1 MEGTEKEETG
11 RNEDFGGRIP
21 DTSGKTKK
29 REEIKDE
36 SSEEEREMEKERERL
51 RRERKERRERRLEKR
66 RKERNHKLFLILASL
81 FVLLFLF
88 FLLRG
93 FGRNS
98 GKANSASSS
107 SSSLSEELNLTVVK
121 AVSEEEKNIFI
132 SEAKEKPG
140 LSLHFLSPDTD
151 EQKMEEQIQ
160 AFHTDILLVGEK
172 SHADV
177 LSEYSEKTKTTCLLT
192 TYLPKE
198 LLGNYSF
205 CLGRSLED
213 QAVDL
218 SFFAYNEA
226 FRSIGILEPEGASGA
241 LSKELS
247 EAFQILGGSSQIVQY
262 SSGEDMKEK
271 EAELENAGADLLFL
285 EEYSEEGAAFLA
297 EEHNLPVLL
306 GEDWDRNDFPGETVV
321 KTSSYLYGKDALLS
335 SANASEQKEPG
346 KEEESIES
354 RSREIDAVKMVM
366 LAMGKSGKSPEDK
379 LEGLHFQGSYGEYQ
393 LKKGGYALHGRPIF
407 YEIAENKRIT
417 ISR

>member
-1 MEGTEKEETG
+1 
-11 RNEDFGGRIP
+11 
-21 DTSGKTKK
+21 
-29 REEIKDE
+29 
-36 SSEEEREMEKERERL
+36 MEKERERL

-66 RKERNHKLFLILASL
+66 RKERNHKLFLSLASL
-81 FVLLFLF
+81 FVLLVLF

-98 GKANSASSS
+98 GKASSASSS
-107 SSSLSEELNLTVVK
+107 HLSEELNLTVVK
-121 AVSEEEKNIFI
+121 AVSEEEKSILIN
-132 SEAKEKPG
+132 EAKEMPG
-140 LSLHFLSPDTD
+140 LSLHFLSSDTD

-172 SHADV
+172 NYADV

-226 FRSIGILEPEGASGA
+226 FRSIGILEPEGASAA

-271 EAELENAGADLLFL
+271 AAELEKAGADLLFL
-285 EEYSEEGAAFLA
+285 EEYSEEGVAFLS

-321 KTSSYLYGKDALLS
+321 KTSSYLYGKEALLS
-335 SANASEQKEPG
+335 SADASEQKESG

>member
-29 REEIKDE
+29 REEIKE
-36 SSEEEREMEKERERL
+36 EFSEEEREMEKERERL
-51 RRERKERRERRLEKR
+51 RRERKERRARRLEKR
-66 RKERNHKLFLILASL
+66 RKERNHKLFLCLASL
-81 FVLLFLF
+81 FLLLFLF

-98 GKANSASSS
+98 GKASSASSS
-107 SSSLSEELNLTVVK
+107 HLSKELNLTVVK
-121 AVSEEEKNIFI
+121 TVSEEEKNALIN
-132 SEAKEKPG
+132 ETKGMPG

-172 SHADV
+172 NHADV

-271 EAELENAGADLLFL
+271 AAELEKAGADLLFL
-285 EEYSEEGAAFLA
+285 EEYSEEGVVFLS

-321 KTSSYLYGKDALLS
+321 KTSSYLYGKNALLS

>member
-177 LSEYSEKTKTTCLLT
+177 LSEYSEKTKTACLLT

>member
-1 MEGTEKEETG
+1 M
-11 RNEDFGGRIP
+11 
-21 DTSGKTKK
+21 
-29 REEIKDE
+29 
-36 SSEEEREMEKERERL
+36 
-51 RRERKERRERRLEKR
+51 EKR
-66 RKERNHKLFLILASL
+66 RKERNHKLFLCLASL
-81 FVLLFLF
+81 FLLLFLF

-98 GKANSASSS
+98 GKASSASSS
-107 SSSLSEELNLTVVK
+107 HLSKELNLTVVK
-121 AVSEEEKNIFI
+121 TVSEEEKNALIN
-132 SEAKEKPG
+132 ETKGMPG

-172 SHADV
+172 NHADV

-226 FRSIGILEPEGASGA
+226 FRSIGILEPEGASAA

-271 EAELENAGADLLFL
+271 AAELEKAGADLLFL
-285 EEYSEEGAAFLA
+285 EEYSEEGVAFLS

-321 KTSSYLYGKDALLS
+321 KTSSYLYGKNALLS

>member
-1 MEGTEKEETG
+1 
-11 RNEDFGGRIP
+11 
-21 DTSGKTKK
+21 
-29 REEIKDE
+29 
-36 SSEEEREMEKERERL
+36 MEKERERL

-66 RKERNHKLFLILASL
+66 RKERNHKLFLSLASL
-81 FVLLFLF
+81 FVLLVLF

-98 GKANSASSS
+98 GKASSAS

-121 AVSEEEKNIFI
+121 AVSEEEKNILI

-172 SHADV
+172 NYADV

-226 FRSIGILEPEGASGA
+226 FRSIGILEPEGASAA

-271 EAELENAGADLLFL
+271 EAELEKAGADLLFL
-285 EEYSEEGAAFLA
+285 EEYSEEGVAFLS

-321 KTSSYLYGKDALLS
+321 KTSSYLYGKDTLAS
-335 SANASEQKEPG
+335 DTNAADQKESVTEESRETGSG
-346 KEEESIES
+346 KEG
-354 RSREIDAVKMVM
+354 SREIDAVKMVM

>member
-29 REEIKDE
+29 REEIKE
-36 SSEEEREMEKERERL
+36 EFSEEEREMEKERERL
-51 RRERKERRERRLEKR
+51 RRERKERRARRLEKR
-66 RKERNHKLFLILASL
+66 RKERNHKLFLSLASL
-81 FVLLFLF
+81 FVLLVLF

-107 SSSLSEELNLTVVK
+107 SLSEELNLTVVK
-121 AVSEEEKNIFI
+121 SVSEEEKSILIN
-132 SEAKEKPG
+132 EAKEKPG
-140 LSLHFLSPDTD
+140 LRLHFLSPDTD

-172 SHADV
+172 NHADV

-271 EAELENAGADLLFL
+271 AAELEKAGADLLFL
-285 EEYSEEGAAFLA
+285 EEYSEEGVAFLS

-335 SANASEQKEPG
+335 SADASEQKESG
-346 KEEESIES
+346 KEKESIES

>member
-1 MEGTEKEETG
+1 
-11 RNEDFGGRIP
+11 
-21 DTSGKTKK
+21 
-29 REEIKDE
+29 
-36 SSEEEREMEKERERL
+36 MEKERERL

-121 AVSEEEKNIFI
+121 AVSEEEKSILIN
-132 SEAKEKPG
+132 EAKEMPG

-172 SHADV
+172 NYADV
-177 LSEYSEKTKTTCLLT
+177 LSEYSEKTKTTCLFT

-226 FRSIGILEPEGASGA
+226 FRSIGILEQEGASAA

-247 EAFQILGGSSQIVQY
+247 EAFQILGGSSQIIQY

-271 EAELENAGADLLFL
+271 EAELEKAGADLLFL
-285 EEYSEEGAAFLA
+285 EEYSEEGVAFLS

-335 SANASEQKEPG
+335 SADASEQKESG

>member
-1 MEGTEKEETG
+1 
-11 RNEDFGGRIP
+11 
-21 DTSGKTKK
+21 
-29 REEIKDE
+29 
-36 SSEEEREMEKERERL
+36 MEKERERL
-51 RRERKERRERRLEKR
+51 RRERKERRERRLAKR
-66 RKERNHKLFLILASL
+66 RKERNHKLFLSLASL
-81 FVLLFLF
+81 FVLLVLF

-98 GKANSASSS
+98 GKANSAS

-121 AVSEEEKNIFI
+121 AVSEEEKNILI

-140 LSLHFLSPDTD
+140 LSLHFLSPDKD

-172 SHADV
+172 NYADF
-177 LSEYSEKTKTTCLLT
+177 LSAYSEKTKTTCLLT

-226 FRSIGILEPEGASGA
+226 FRSIGILEPEGASAA

-247 EAFQILGGSSQIVQY
+247 EAFQILGGSSQIIQY

-271 EAELENAGADLLFL
+271 EAELEKAGADLLFL
-285 EEYSEEGAAFLA
+285 EEYSEEGVAFLS

-335 SANASEQKEPG
+335 SADASEQKEPG

>member
-1 MEGTEKEETG
+1 
-11 RNEDFGGRIP
+11 
-21 DTSGKTKK
+21 
-29 REEIKDE
+29 
-36 SSEEEREMEKERERL
+36 MEKERERL

-107 SSSLSEELNLTVVK
+107 SLSEELNLTVVK
-121 AVSEEEKNIFI
+121 AVSEEEKNILI

-226 FRSIGILEPEGASGA
+226 FRSIGILEPEGASAA

-271 EAELENAGADLLFL
+271 GAELEKAGADLLFL
-285 EEYSEEGAAFLA
+285 EEYSEEGVAFLS

-335 SANASEQKEPG
+335 SADASEQKEPG

>member
-1 MEGTEKEETG
+1 
-11 RNEDFGGRIP
+11 
-21 DTSGKTKK
+21 
-29 REEIKDE
+29 
-36 SSEEEREMEKERERL
+36 MEKERERL

-107 SSSLSEELNLTVVK
+107 LSEELNLTVVK
-121 AVSEEEKNIFI
+121 AVSEEEKNILI

-172 SHADV
+172 NYADV

-226 FRSIGILEPEGASGA
+226 FRSIGILEPEGASAA

-271 EAELENAGADLLFL
+271 EAELEKAGADLLFL
-285 EEYSEEGAAFLA
+285 EEYSEEGVAFLS

-335 SANASEQKEPG
+335 SADASEQKESG

>member
-1 MEGTEKEETG
+1 
-11 RNEDFGGRIP
+11 
-21 DTSGKTKK
+21 
-29 REEIKDE
+29 
-36 SSEEEREMEKERERL
+36 MEKERERL

-107 SSSLSEELNLTVVK
+107 SLSEELNLTVVK
-121 AVSEEEKNIFI
+121 AVSEEEKSILIN
-132 SEAKEKPG
+132 EAKEMPG

-172 SHADV
+172 NHADV

-226 FRSIGILEPEGASGA
+226 FRSIGILEPEGASAA

-262 SSGEDMKEK
+262 SSGEEMKEK
-271 EAELENAGADLLFL
+271 AAELEKAGADLLFL
-285 EEYSEEGAAFLA
+285 EEYSEEGVAFLS

-335 SANASEQKEPG
+335 SADASEQKEPG
-346 KEEESIES
+346 KEEESLES

>member
-1 MEGTEKEETG
+1 
-11 RNEDFGGRIP
+11 
-21 DTSGKTKK
+21 
-29 REEIKDE
+29 
-36 SSEEEREMEKERERL
+36 MEKERERL

-81 FVLLFLF
+81 FVLLVLF

-107 SSSLSEELNLTVVK
+107 SLSEELNLTVVK
-121 AVSEEEKNIFI
+121 SVSEEEKSILIN
-132 SEAKEKPG
+132 EAKEKPG

-172 SHADV
+172 NHADV

-271 EAELENAGADLLFL
+271 AAELEKAGADLLFL
-285 EEYSEEGAAFLA
+285 EEYSEEGVAFLS

-321 KTSSYLYGKDALLS
+321 KTSSYLYGKDTLLS

-346 KEEESIES
+346 KEEESLES

-366 LAMGKSGKSPEDK
+366 LAMEKSGKSPEDK

>member
-1 MEGTEKEETG
+1 
-11 RNEDFGGRIP
+11 
-21 DTSGKTKK
+21 
-29 REEIKDE
+29 
-36 SSEEEREMEKERERL
+36 MEKERERL

-107 SSSLSEELNLTVVK
+107 SSLSEELNLTVVK
-121 AVSEEEKNIFI
+121 AVSEEEKNILI

-140 LSLHFLSPDTD
+140 LSLHFLSPDKD

-172 SHADV
+172 NYADV
-177 LSEYSEKTKTTCLLT
+177 LSEYSEKTKTTCLFT

-226 FRSIGILEPEGASGA
+226 FRSIGILEPEGASAA

-247 EAFQILGGSSQIVQY
+247 EAFQILGGSSQIIQY

-271 EAELENAGADLLFL
+271 EAELEKAGADLLFL
-285 EEYSEEGAAFLA
+285 EEYSEEGVAFLS

>member
-1 MEGTEKEETG
+1 
-11 RNEDFGGRIP
+11 
-21 DTSGKTKK
+21 
-29 REEIKDE
+29 
-36 SSEEEREMEKERERL
+36 MEKERERL

-66 RKERNHKLFLILASL
+66 RKERNHKLFLSLASL
-81 FVLLFLF
+81 FVLLVLF

-98 GKANSASSS
+98 GKASSASSS
-107 SSSLSEELNLTVVK
+107 NLSEELNLTVVK
-121 AVSEEEKNIFI
+121 AVSEEEKSILIN
-132 SEAKEKPG
+132 EAKEMPG

-172 SHADV
+172 KHADV

-205 CLGRSLED
+205 CLERSLED

-226 FRSIGILEPEGASGA
+226 FRSIGILEPEGASAA

-271 EAELENAGADLLFL
+271 EAELEKAGADLLFL
-285 EEYSEEGAAFLA
+285 EEYSEEGVAFLS

-346 KEEESIES
+346 KEEESLES

>member
-1 MEGTEKEETG
+1 
-11 RNEDFGGRIP
+11 
-21 DTSGKTKK
+21 
-29 REEIKDE
+29 
-36 SSEEEREMEKERERL
+36 MEKERERL

-98 GKANSASSS
+98 GKANSAS

-285 EEYSEEGAAFLA
+285 EEYSEEGVAFLS

>member
-1 MEGTEKEETG
+1 
-11 RNEDFGGRIP
+11 
-21 DTSGKTKK
+21 
-29 REEIKDE
+29 
-36 SSEEEREMEKERERL
+36 MEKERERL

-66 RKERNHKLFLILASL
+66 RKERNHKLFLSLASL
-81 FVLLFLF
+81 FVLLVLF

-98 GKANSASSS
+98 GKANSAS

-121 AVSEEEKNIFI
+121 AVSEEEKNILI
-132 SEAKEKPG
+132 NEAKEMQG

-172 SHADV
+172 NYADF
-177 LSEYSEKTKTTCLLT
+177 LSAYSEKTKTTCLLT

-226 FRSIGILEPEGASGA
+226 FRSIGILEPEGASAA

-271 EAELENAGADLLFL
+271 AAELEKAGADLLFL
-285 EEYSEEGAAFLA
+285 EEYSEEGVAFLS

-346 KEEESIES
+346 KEEESLES

>member
-1 MEGTEKEETG
+1 
-11 RNEDFGGRIP
+11 
-21 DTSGKTKK
+21 
-29 REEIKDE
+29 
-36 SSEEEREMEKERERL
+36 MEKERERL

-66 RKERNHKLFLILASL
+66 RKERNHKLFLSLASL
-81 FVLLFLF
+81 FVLLVLF

-107 SSSLSEELNLTVVK
+107 SLSEELNLTVVK
-121 AVSEEEKNIFI
+121 SVSEEEKSILIN
-132 SEAKEKPG
+132 EAKEKPG

-172 SHADV
+172 NHADV
-177 LSEYSEKTKTTCLLT
+177 LSEYSEKTKTTCLFT

-271 EAELENAGADLLFL
+271 AAELEKAGADLLFL
-285 EEYSEEGAAFLA
+285 EEYSEEGVAFLS

-321 KTSSYLYGKDALLS
+321 KTSSYLYGKDTLLS

-346 KEEESIES
+346 KEEESLES

-366 LAMGKSGKSPEDK
+366 LAMEKSGKSPEDK

>member
-29 REEIKDE
+29 REEIKE
-36 SSEEEREMEKERERL
+36 EFSEEEREIEKERERL

-66 RKERNHKLFLILASL
+66 RKERNNKLFLCLASL
-81 FVLLFLF
+81 FLLLFLF

-98 GKANSASSS
+98 GKASSASSS
-107 SSSLSEELNLTVVK
+107 HLSKELNLTVVK
-121 AVSEEEKNIFI
+121 TVSEEEKNALIN
-132 SEAKEKPG
+132 ETKGMPG

-160 AFHTDILLVGEK
+160 AFHTDTLLVGEK
-172 SHADV
+172 KCADV
-177 LSEYSEKTKTTCLLT
+177 LSAYSDKTKITCLLT

-198 LLGNYSF
+198 LLRNYSF
-205 CLGRSLED
+205 CLGRSAED

-226 FRSIGILEPEGASGA
+226 FRSIGIMEPEGSSGA

-262 SSGEDMKEK
+262 SSREDMKEK
-271 EAELENAGADLLFL
+271 EAELEKAGADLLFL
-285 EEYSEEGAAFLA
+285 EEYSEEGVAFLA

-306 GEDWDRNDFPGETVV
+306 GEDWDSHDFPGESVV
-321 KTSSYLYGKDALLS
+321 KTSCYLYGKDTLISGTNVAD
-335 SANASEQKEPG
+335 EKESVS
-346 KEEESIES
+346 EEESREEG
-354 RSREIDAVKMVM
+354 SRERDAIKLVM
-366 LAMGKSGKSPEDK
+366 LAMGKSGKSWEDK
-379 LEGLHFQGSYGEYQ
+379 LEGLDFQGTYGEYQ

-407 YEIAENKRIT
+407 YEIADSKRVAL
-417 ISR
+417 SR

>member
-1 MEGTEKEETG
+1 
-11 RNEDFGGRIP
+11 
-21 DTSGKTKK
+21 
-29 REEIKDE
+29 
-36 SSEEEREMEKERERL
+36 
-51 RRERKERRERRLEKR
+51 
-66 RKERNHKLFLILASL
+66 
-81 FVLLFLF
+81 
-88 FLLRG
+88 
-93 FGRNS
+93 
-98 GKANSASSS
+98 
-107 SSSLSEELNLTVVK
+107 
-121 AVSEEEKNIFI
+121 
-132 SEAKEKPG
+132 
-140 LSLHFLSPDTD
+140 
-151 EQKMEEQIQ
+151 MEEQIQ

-198 LLGNYSF
+198 LLRNYSF

-226 FRSIGILEPEGASGA
+226 FRSIGILEPEGASAA

-271 EAELENAGADLLFL
+271 EAELEKAGADLLFL
-285 EEYSEEGAAFLA
+285 EEYSEEGVAFLS

>member
-1 MEGTEKEETG
+1 
-11 RNEDFGGRIP
+11 
-21 DTSGKTKK
+21 
-29 REEIKDE
+29 
-36 SSEEEREMEKERERL
+36 MEKERERL

-107 SSSLSEELNLTVVK
+107 SLSEELNLTVVK
-121 AVSEEEKNIFI
+121 AVSEEEKNILI

-140 LSLHFLSPDTD
+140 LSLHFLSPDKD

-160 AFHTDILLVGEK
+160 AFHTDMLLVGEK
-172 SHADV
+172 NYADF
-177 LSEYSEKTKTTCLLT
+177 LSAYSEKTKTTCLFT

-271 EAELENAGADLLFL
+271 AAELEKAGADLLFL
-285 EEYSEEGAAFLA
+285 EEYSEEGVAFLS

-335 SANASEQKEPG
+335 SADASEQKEPG

>member
-1 MEGTEKEETG
+1 
-11 RNEDFGGRIP
+11 
-21 DTSGKTKK
+21 
-29 REEIKDE
+29 
-36 SSEEEREMEKERERL
+36 MEKERERL

-66 RKERNHKLFLILASL
+66 RKERNHKLFLSLASL
-81 FVLLFLF
+81 FVLLVLF

-107 SSSLSEELNLTVVK
+107 SLSEELNLTVVK
-121 AVSEEEKNIFI
+121 SVSEEEKSILIN
-132 SEAKEKPG
+132 EAKEKPG
-140 LSLHFLSPDTD
+140 LRLHFLSPDTD

-172 SHADV
+172 NHADV

-271 EAELENAGADLLFL
+271 AAELEKAGADLLFL
-285 EEYSEEGAAFLA
+285 EEYSEEGVAFLS

-335 SANASEQKEPG
+335 SADASELKETG
-346 KEEESIES
+346 QEKESIES

>member
-1 MEGTEKEETG
+1 
-11 RNEDFGGRIP
+11 
-21 DTSGKTKK
+21 
-29 REEIKDE
+29 
-36 SSEEEREMEKERERL
+36 MEKERERL

-66 RKERNHKLFLILASL
+66 RKERNHKLFLSLASL
-81 FVLLFLF
+81 FVLLVLF

-107 SSSLSEELNLTVVK
+107 SLSEELNLTVVK
-121 AVSEEEKNIFI
+121 SVSEEEKSILIN
-132 SEAKEKPG
+132 EAKEKPG
-140 LSLHFLSPDTD
+140 LRLHFLSPDTD

-172 SHADV
+172 NHADV

-271 EAELENAGADLLFL
+271 EAELEKAGADLLFL
-285 EEYSEEGAAFLA
+285 EEYSEEGVAFLS

-335 SANASEQKEPG
+335 SADASEQKESG
-346 KEEESIES
+346 KEKESIES

>member
-1 MEGTEKEETG
+1 
-11 RNEDFGGRIP
+11 
-21 DTSGKTKK
+21 
-29 REEIKDE
+29 
-36 SSEEEREMEKERERL
+36 MEKERERL

-66 RKERNHKLFLILASL
+66 RKERNHKLFLSLASL
-81 FVLLFLF
+81 FVLLVLF

-98 GKANSASSS
+98 GKANSAS

-121 AVSEEEKNIFI
+121 AVSEEEKNILI
-132 SEAKEKPG
+132 NEAKEMQG

-172 SHADV
+172 NYADF
-177 LSEYSEKTKTTCLLT
+177 LSAYSEKTKTTCLLT

-271 EAELENAGADLLFL
+271 AAELEKAGADLLFL
-285 EEYSEEGAAFLA
+285 EEYSEEGVAFLS

-346 KEEESIES
+346 KEEESLES

-366 LAMGKSGKSPEDK
+366 LAMGKPGKSPEDK

>member
-1 MEGTEKEETG
+1 
-11 RNEDFGGRIP
+11 
-21 DTSGKTKK
+21 
-29 REEIKDE
+29 
-36 SSEEEREMEKERERL
+36 MEKERERL

-107 SSSLSEELNLTVVK
+107 SLSEELNLTVVK
-121 AVSEEEKNIFI
+121 AVSEEEKSILIN
-132 SEAKEKPG
+132 EAKEMPG

-172 SHADV
+172 NYADV

-226 FRSIGILEPEGASGA
+226 FRSIGILEPEGASAA

-262 SSGEDMKEK
+262 SSGEDLKEK
-271 EAELENAGADLLFL
+271 EAELEKAGADLLFL
-285 EEYSEEGAAFLA
+285 EEYSEEGVAFLS

-321 KTSSYLYGKDALLS
+321 KTSSYLYGKDTLLS
-335 SANASEQKEPG
+335 SADASEQKEPG

>member
-1 MEGTEKEETG
+1 
-11 RNEDFGGRIP
+11 
-21 DTSGKTKK
+21 
-29 REEIKDE
+29 
-36 SSEEEREMEKERERL
+36 MEKERERL
-51 RRERKERRERRLEKR
+51 RRERKERRARRLEKR
-66 RKERNHKLFLILASL
+66 RKERNHKLFLCLASL
-81 FVLLFLF
+81 FLLLFLF

-98 GKANSASSS
+98 GKASSASSS
-107 SSSLSEELNLTVVK
+107 HLSKELNLTVVK
-121 AVSEEEKNIFI
+121 TVSEEEKNALIN
-132 SEAKEKPG
+132 ETKGMPG

-172 SHADV
+172 NHADV

-271 EAELENAGADLLFL
+271 AAELEKAGADLLFL
-285 EEYSEEGAAFLA
+285 EEYSEEGVVFLS

-321 KTSSYLYGKDALLS
+321 KTSSYLYGKNALLS

>member
-1 MEGTEKEETG
+1 
-11 RNEDFGGRIP
+11 
-21 DTSGKTKK
+21 
-29 REEIKDE
+29 
-36 SSEEEREMEKERERL
+36 MEKERERL
-51 RRERKERRERRLEKR
+51 RRERKERRARRLAKR
-66 RKERNHKLFLILASL
+66 RKERNQKLFLILASL
-81 FVLLFLF
+81 FVLLVLF

-98 GKANSASSS
+98 GKASSA

-121 AVSEEEKNIFI
+121 AVSEEEKSILIN
-132 SEAKEKPG
+132 EAKEMPG

-172 SHADV
+172 NHADV

-271 EAELENAGADLLFL
+271 AAELEKAGADLLFL
-285 EEYSEEGAAFLA
+285 EEYSEEGVAFLS

-366 LAMGKSGKSPEDK
+366 LAMGKSGKSPEEK

>member
-1 MEGTEKEETG
+1 
-11 RNEDFGGRIP
+11 
-21 DTSGKTKK
+21 
-29 REEIKDE
+29 
-36 SSEEEREMEKERERL
+36 MEK
-51 RRERKERRERRLEKR
+51 
-66 RKERNHKLFLILASL
+66 
-81 FVLLFLF
+81 
-88 FLLRG
+88 
-93 FGRNS
+93 
-98 GKANSASSS
+98 
-107 SSSLSEELNLTVVK
+107 
-121 AVSEEEKNIFI
+121 
-132 SEAKEKPG
+132 
-140 LSLHFLSPDTD
+140 
-151 EQKMEEQIQ
+151 
-160 AFHTDILLVGEK
+160 
-172 SHADV
+172 
-177 LSEYSEKTKTTCLLT
+177 
-192 TYLPKE
+192 
-198 LLGNYSF
+198 
-205 CLGRSLED
+205 
-213 QAVDL
+213 
-218 SFFAYNEA
+218 
-226 FRSIGILEPEGASGA
+226 PEGASAA

-271 EAELENAGADLLFL
+271 EAELEKAGADLLFL
-285 EEYSEEGAAFLA
+285 EEYSEEGVAFLS

>member
-1 MEGTEKEETG
+1 
-11 RNEDFGGRIP
+11 
-21 DTSGKTKK
+21 
-29 REEIKDE
+29 
-36 SSEEEREMEKERERL
+36 MEKERERL

-66 RKERNHKLFLILASL
+66 RKERNHKLFLSLASL
-81 FVLLFLF
+81 FVLLVLF

-98 GKANSASSS
+98 GKANSAS

-121 AVSEEEKNIFI
+121 AVSEEEKNILI

-140 LSLHFLSPDTD
+140 LSLHFLSPDKD

-172 SHADV
+172 NYADF
-177 LSEYSEKTKTTCLLT
+177 LSAYSEKTKTTCLFT

-271 EAELENAGADLLFL
+271 EAELEKAGADLLFL
-285 EEYSEEGAAFLA
+285 EEYSEEGVAFLS

-335 SANASEQKEPG
+335 SADASEQKESG

>member
-1 MEGTEKEETG
+1 
-11 RNEDFGGRIP
+11 
-21 DTSGKTKK
+21 
-29 REEIKDE
+29 
-36 SSEEEREMEKERERL
+36 MEKERERL

-98 GKANSASSS
+98 GKANSAS

-226 FRSIGILEPEGASGA
+226 FRSIGILEPEGASAA

-271 EAELENAGADLLFL
+271 EAELEKAGADLLFL
-285 EEYSEEGAAFLA
+285 EEYSEEGVAFLS

-321 KTSSYLYGKDALLS
+321 KTSSYLYGKDTLAS
-335 SANASEQKEPG
+335 DTNAADQKESVTEESRETGSG
-346 KEEESIES
+346 KEG
-354 RSREIDAVKMVM
+354 SREIDAVKMVM

>member
-29 REEIKDE
+29 REEIKEE

-66 RKERNHKLFLILASL
+66 RKERNHKLFLSLASL
-81 FVLLFLF
+81 FVLLVLF

-107 SSSLSEELNLTVVK
+107 SLSEELNLTVVK
-121 AVSEEEKNIFI
+121 SVSEEEKSILIN
-132 SEAKEKPG
+132 EAKEKPG

-172 SHADV
+172 NHADV

-226 FRSIGILEPEGASGA
+226 FRSIGILEPEGASAA

-247 EAFQILGGSSQIVQY
+247 EAFQILGGSSQIIQY

-271 EAELENAGADLLFL
+271 EAELEKAGADLLFL
-285 EEYSEEGAAFLA
+285 EEYSEEGVASLS

-335 SANASEQKEPG
+335 SADASEQKESG
-346 KEEESIES
+346 KEKESIES

>member
-1 MEGTEKEETG
+1 
-11 RNEDFGGRIP
+11 
-21 DTSGKTKK
+21 
-29 REEIKDE
+29 
-36 SSEEEREMEKERERL
+36 MEKERERL

-107 SSSLSEELNLTVVK
+107 SLSEELNLTVVK
-121 AVSEEEKNIFI
+121 ALSEEEKNILI

-140 LSLHFLSPDTD
+140 LSLHFLSPDKD

-172 SHADV
+172 NYADF
-177 LSEYSEKTKTTCLLT
+177 LSAYSEKTKTTCLLT

-226 FRSIGILEPEGASGA
+226 FRSIGILEPEGSSAA

-271 EAELENAGADLLFL
+271 GAELEKAGADLLFL
-285 EEYSEEGAAFLA
+285 EEYSEEGVAFLS

-335 SANASEQKEPG
+335 SADASEQKEPG

>member
-1 MEGTEKEETG
+1 
-11 RNEDFGGRIP
+11 
-21 DTSGKTKK
+21 
-29 REEIKDE
+29 
-36 SSEEEREMEKERERL
+36 MEKERERL

-66 RKERNHKLFLILASL
+66 RKERNHKLFLSLASL
-81 FVLLFLF
+81 FVLLVLF

-98 GKANSASSS
+98 GKASSASS

-121 AVSEEEKNIFI
+121 AVSEEEKSILIN
-132 SEAKEKPG
+132 EAKEMPG

-172 SHADV
+172 NYADV

-226 FRSIGILEPEGASGA
+226 FRSIVILEPEGASGA

-247 EAFQILGGSSQIVQY
+247 EAFQILGGSSQIIQY

-271 EAELENAGADLLFL
+271 EAELEKAGADLLFL
-285 EEYSEEGAAFLA
+285 EEYSEEGVAFLS

-335 SANASEQKEPG
+335 SADASEQKEPG

>member
-1 MEGTEKEETG
+1 
-11 RNEDFGGRIP
+11 
-21 DTSGKTKK
+21 
-29 REEIKDE
+29 
-36 SSEEEREMEKERERL
+36 MEKERERL

-121 AVSEEEKNIFI
+121 AVSEEEKSILIN
-132 SEAKEKPG
+132 EAKEMPS

-172 SHADV
+172 NYADV

-226 FRSIGILEPEGASGA
+226 FRSIGILEPEGASAA

-247 EAFQILGGSSQIVQY
+247 EAFKILGGSSQIVQY

-271 EAELENAGADLLFL
+271 EAELEKAGADLLFL
-285 EEYSEEGAAFLA
+285 EEYSEEGVAFLS

-335 SANASEQKEPG
+335 SADASEQKEPG

>member
-1 MEGTEKEETG
+1 
-11 RNEDFGGRIP
+11 
-21 DTSGKTKK
+21 
-29 REEIKDE
+29 
-36 SSEEEREMEKERERL
+36 MEKERERL

-66 RKERNHKLFLILASL
+66 RKERNHKLFLSLASL
-81 FVLLFLF
+81 FVLLVLF

-98 GKANSASSS
+98 GKASSASSS
-107 SSSLSEELNLTVVK
+107 HLSEELNLTVVK
-121 AVSEEEKNIFI
+121 AVSEEEKSILIN
-132 SEAKEKPG
+132 EAKEMPG

-172 SHADV
+172 NYADV

-226 FRSIGILEPEGASGA
+226 FRSIGILEPEGASAA

-262 SSGEDMKEK
+262 SSREDMKEK

-285 EEYSEEGAAFLA
+285 EEYSEEGVAFLA

-306 GEDWDRNDFPGETVV
+306 GEDWDSHDFPGKAVV
-321 KTSSYLYGKDALLS
+321 KTSCYLYGKDTLISGTNVAD
-335 SANASEQKEPG
+335 EKESVLEAESR
-346 KEEESIES
+346 EEGSIE
-354 RSREIDAVKMVM
+354 RDALKLVM
-366 LAMGKSGKSPEDK
+366 FAMGKSGKSWEDK
-379 LEGLHFQGSYGEYQ
+379 LEGLDFQGTYGEYQ

-407 YEIAENKRIT
+407 YEIADSKRVAL
-417 ISR
+417 SR

>member
-1 MEGTEKEETG
+1 
-11 RNEDFGGRIP
+11 
-21 DTSGKTKK
+21 
-29 REEIKDE
+29 
-36 SSEEEREMEKERERL
+36 MEKERERL

-66 RKERNHKLFLILASL
+66 RKERNHKLFLSLASL
-81 FVLLFLF
+81 FVLLVLF

-98 GKANSASSS
+98 GKANSASS

-121 AVSEEEKNIFI
+121 AVSEEEKNILI
-132 SEAKEKPG
+132 NEAKEMQG

-172 SHADV
+172 NYADF
-177 LSEYSEKTKTTCLLT
+177 LSAYSEKTKTTCLLT

-271 EAELENAGADLLFL
+271 AAELEKAGADLLFL
-285 EEYSEEGAAFLA
+285 EEYSEEGVAFLS

-346 KEEESIES
+346 KEEESLES

-366 LAMGKSGKSPEDK
+366 LAMGKPGKSPEDK

>member
-1 MEGTEKEETG
+1 
-11 RNEDFGGRIP
+11 
-21 DTSGKTKK
+21 
-29 REEIKDE
+29 
-36 SSEEEREMEKERERL
+36 MEKERERL

-107 SSSLSEELNLTVVK
+107 SLSEELNLTVVK
-121 AVSEEEKNIFI
+121 AVSEEEKNILI

-140 LSLHFLSPDTD
+140 LSLHFLSPDKD

-172 SHADV
+172 NYADF
-177 LSEYSEKTKTTCLLT
+177 LSAYSEKTKTTCLLT

-226 FRSIGILEPEGASGA
+226 FRSIGILEPEGASAA

-271 EAELENAGADLLFL
+271 GAELEKAGADLLFL
-285 EEYSEEGAAFLA
+285 EEYSEEGVAFLS

-335 SANASEQKEPG
+335 SADASEQKEPG

-407 YEIAENKRIT
+407 YEIAENKWIT

>member
-1 MEGTEKEETG
+1 
-11 RNEDFGGRIP
+11 
-21 DTSGKTKK
+21 
-29 REEIKDE
+29 
-36 SSEEEREMEKERERL
+36 MEKERERL

-66 RKERNHKLFLILASL
+66 RKERNHKLFLSLASL
-81 FVLLFLF
+81 FVLLVLF

-98 GKANSASSS
+98 GKASSASSS
-107 SSSLSEELNLTVVK
+107 NLSEELNLTVVK
-121 AVSEEEKNIFI
+121 AVSEEEKSILIN
-132 SEAKEKPG
+132 EAKEMPG

-172 SHADV
+172 NHADV

-205 CLGRSLED
+205 CLERSLED

-226 FRSIGILEPEGASGA
+226 FRSIGILEPEGASAA

-271 EAELENAGADLLFL
+271 EAELEKAGADLLFL
-285 EEYSEEGAAFLA
+285 EEYSEEGVAFLS

-346 KEEESIES
+346 KEEESLES

>member
-1 MEGTEKEETG
+1 
-11 RNEDFGGRIP
+11 
-21 DTSGKTKK
+21 
-29 REEIKDE
+29 
-36 SSEEEREMEKERERL
+36 MEKERERL
-51 RRERKERRERRLEKR
+51 RRARKERRERRLEKR
-66 RKERNHKLFLILASL
+66 RKERNHKLFLSLASL
-81 FVLLFLF
+81 FVLLVLF

-98 GKANSASSS
+98 GKASSASSS
-107 SSSLSEELNLTVVK
+107 HLSEELNLTVVK
-121 AVSEEEKNIFI
+121 AVSEEEKSILIN
-132 SEAKEKPG
+132 EAKEMPG

-172 SHADV
+172 NHADV
-177 LSEYSEKTKTTCLLT
+177 LSKYSEKTKTTCLLT

-226 FRSIGILEPEGASGA
+226 FRSIGILEPEGASAA

-271 EAELENAGADLLFL
+271 EAELEKAGADLLFL
-285 EEYSEEGAAFLA
+285 EEYSEEGVAFLS

-321 KTSSYLYGKDALLS
+321 KTSSYLYGKDTLAS
-335 SANASEQKEPG
+335 DTNAADQKESVTEESRETGSG
-346 KEEESIES
+346 KEG
-354 RSREIDAVKMVM
+354 SREIDAVKMVM